1 MVQTWQGRKE
11 DGTAMF
17 MIHTPLD
24 DKIYIYDSM
33 IGKHIHIQISHE
45 IMIVYIMILYNDI
58 FLDGDPIVNVDEC
71 TVNMTIHWCC
81 FN

>member
-1 MVQTWQGRKE
+1 MVQTWQE

-17 MIHTPLD
+17 MIHTPLYY
-24 DKIYIYDSM
+24 KIYIYDR
-33 IGKHIHIQISHE
+33 KKIHIQISYE
-45 IMIVYIMILYNDI
+45 IIIVYIMILYNDI
-58 FLDGDPIVNVDEC
+58 FIDGDPIVNVDEC